1 METKKCKKCQEEIN
15 KKAKKCPKCGSRQG
29 MPIWLIV
36 VIIIAVIGIISS
48 VGGSSESNKE
58 KITGNVN
65 DSSDVSENKAKSTN
79 EKFTLVEHKKS
90 DESNEFAMYI
100 EGIIKNN
107 RDRDMS
113 YVQVTFITYDADGN
127 TLGSCYDNNSGLQAN
142 GTWKFK
148 AMCLENIDKIDH
160 YELKEITGY

>member
-15 KKAKKCPKCGSRQG
+15 KKAKKCPKCGSKQG

-36 VIIIAVIGIISS
+36 VIVIVVISIIASAGESS
-48 VGGSSESNKE
+48 SSSPSKKKEGGS
-58 KITGNVN
+58 
-65 DSSDVSENKAKSTN
+65 AKDTN
-79 EKFTLVEHKKS
+79 EKFTLLEHQKS
-90 DESNEFAMYI
+90 DESNQYFMYI
-100 EGIIKNN
+100 EGKIKNN

-113 YVQVTFITYDADGN
+113 YVQVTFTTYDAEGN
-127 TLGSCYDNNSGLQAN
+127 TLGTCLDNNSGLQAN

-148 AMCLENIDKIDH
+148 AICSEGVDKIDH